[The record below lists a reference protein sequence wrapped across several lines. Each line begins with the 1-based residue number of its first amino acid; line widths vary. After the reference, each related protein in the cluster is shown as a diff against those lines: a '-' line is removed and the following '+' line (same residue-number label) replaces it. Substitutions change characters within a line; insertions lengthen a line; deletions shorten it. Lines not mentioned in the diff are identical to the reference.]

1 MDGRKHKANLALGI
15 VTLGFFAGFP
25 FRHTFFGGL
34 ITSACEAAM
43 VGGLADWFAV
53 TALFRRP
60 LGIPFRT
67 ELIPRNREKI
77 FRAIR
82 DLVEQDLLT
91 AENVKTVFDDYDLTA
106 VLRKYLDEHGGRES
120 IQAIARR
127 LTADV
132 IAKMDPP
139 ELARAAELLL
149 RIEAARLEVAPLLA
163 EALEWALSHG
173 YDDAVACFL
182 LDEGIRLA
190 NAAPV
195 PRFIANLFLE
205 AKHAYERGSRRRKL
219 FHRALERMAR
229 LSPLKFG
236 LTGQR
241 RLITALEE
249 MKDPNHPLRQELAA
263 WLRRLAERL
272 RTDAAFKRQVE
283 AWKTAHVVEPL
294 AERERLARYLDEF
307 RRTGSARTDEWQE
320 AVARW
325 VATWLD
331 RFLANAQVTAAVDRR
346 LKQAIVEWLEV
357 NHREI
362 GDLVVGELT
371 RFSTEELVAFIE
383 ERVGDDLQAIRING
397 SLVGGVIGM
406 LTYLLTFWI
415 R

>member
-1 MDGRKHKANLALGI
+1 MDGRKHKANFVLGI

-82 DLVEQDLLT
+82 DMVEQDLIT
-91 AENVKTVFDDYDLTA
+91 AENVKATLDDYDLAA
-106 VLRKYLDEHGGRES
+106 VLCKYLDEHGGRES
-120 IQAIARR
+120 IRAIARR

-132 IAKMDPP
+132 IAKLDASQ
-139 ELARAAELLL
+139 LARAAELLL
-149 RIEAARLEVAPLLA
+149 KTEVVRIEVAPLLA
-163 EALEWALSHG
+163 EAIEWALAHG
-173 YDDAVACFL
+173 YGDAVACFL

-190 NAAPV
+190 KQETV
-195 PRFIANLFLE
+195 PWFIANLLLE
-205 AKHAYERGSRRRKL
+205 VRHAYERGSRRRKF

-229 LSPLKFG
+229 LSPLRFG
-236 LTGQR
+236 LSGQR
-241 RLITALEE
+241 RLIALLER
-249 MKDPNHPLRQELAA
+249 MKDPKHPLRQELAT

-272 RTDAAFKRQVE
+272 RTDADLRRQVE
-283 AWKTAHVVEPL
+283 TWKMAYVVEPL
-294 AERERLARYLDEF
+294 DVRKTLAQYLDGF
-307 RRTGSARTDEWQE
+307 RRTGSAKTDEWQE
-320 AVARW
+320 ALAGW
-325 VATWLD
+325 VVTWLD
-331 RFLANAQVTAAVDRR
+331 GFLANPQLAAAVDRR

-362 GDLVVGELT
+362 GDLVAGELN
-371 RFSTEELVAFIE
+371 RFSTGELVAFIE
-383 ERVGDDLQAIRING
+383 DRVGDDLQVIRING
-397 SLVGGVIGM
+397 SLVGSVIGM
-406 LTYLLTFWI
+406 LIYLLTFWVG
-415 R
+415 